1 MIHHAILCLT
11 LHKKLLRQSSHMF
24 KEQLITNNSQKVI
37 NLKKLAWYQLEDY
50 EVDDVKRQ
58 LLCRLATNK
67 DVKNT

>member
-1 MIHHAILCLT
+1 
-11 LHKKLLRQSSHMF
+11 MF